1 LSFYGPDLILCGFN
15 NNLMKQ
21 EIQRYNSEVRQYFWR
36 NYLAHCIEG
45 GFYMGGAAFVAADSV
60 MPAMISLLG
69 GANWLVAMMPVMGLM
84 GMALTTLLFAHRVE
98 QLYWMKPA
106 ILIGGLVQRSIYLAA
121 ALALLFLAKTHPSA
135 VVIFAAF
142 TPFIAGSIGGTNL
155 CAWME
160 LITRIIPTD
169 RIASSWA
176 IRKILTAA
184 IGIFAGG
191 IVKTVL
197 DQHPG
202 TTGLGILHLYAFAG
216 IMLSYVVFAIIRETK
231 PLPPHPDKPT
241 FTFVENMR
249 SLPDLIRLN
258 PEYRRFLKIKLLT
271 MGIYVP
277 APFLAIHALETTGRG
292 PGFLGELV
300 MVQMTGTIVG
310 NILAG
315 WFGDRY
321 GGRVLLITARLVLIT
336 LCLGAVIAHSVPAFL
351 ALFFLFG
358 FGLNCNEVGEAT
370 ISLEI
375 APRNR
380 RPTCVALITAVTL
393 PGMLLA
399 VGLSTVLR
407 GLTGSIIPPAL
418 LAIATLSASLYLA
431 FRIREPRNCPVSKV

>member
-1 LSFYGPDLILCGFN
+1 
-15 NNLMKQ
+15 
-21 EIQRYNSEVRQYFWR
+21 
-36 NYLAHCIEG
+36 
-45 GFYMGGAAFVAADSV
+45 MGGVAFVAADSV

-84 GMALTTLLFAHRVE
+84 GMSLTTLLFAHRVE

-106 ILIGGLVQRSIYLAA
+106 ILISGLIQRSAYLAA
-121 ALALLFLAKTHPSA
+121 ALALIFLAEKHPA
-135 VVIFAAF
+135 ATVIFAAF
-142 TPFIAGSIGGTNL
+142 TPFIAGSIGGINL

-176 IRKILTAA
+176 IRKIITAA

-202 TTGLGILHLYAFAG
+202 TAGLGILHLYAFAG
-216 IMLSYVVFAIIRETK
+216 IMLSYIFFAIIRETR
-231 PLPPHPDKPT
+231 PLPPHLDKPT
-241 FTFVENMR
+241 FTFAENMR
-249 SLPDLIRLN
+249 SLPALVRFN
-258 PEYRRFLKIKLLT
+258 PEYRRFLRIKLLT

-277 APFLAIHALETTGRG
+277 APFLAIHALKTTGRE

-321 GGRVLLITARLVLIT
+321 GGRVLLITARIILIV
-336 LCLGAVIAHSVPAFL
+336 LCLGAVIARSETVFL
-351 ALFFLFG
+351 VLFFLFG

-380 RPTCVALITAVTL
+380 RPTCIALITAVTL

-407 GLTGSIIPPAL
+407 GLTGSIVPPAL
-418 LAIATLSASLYLA
+418 LAVLTLTVSLYLS
-431 FRIREPRNCPVSKV
+431 FKMKEPRNGPAISRV